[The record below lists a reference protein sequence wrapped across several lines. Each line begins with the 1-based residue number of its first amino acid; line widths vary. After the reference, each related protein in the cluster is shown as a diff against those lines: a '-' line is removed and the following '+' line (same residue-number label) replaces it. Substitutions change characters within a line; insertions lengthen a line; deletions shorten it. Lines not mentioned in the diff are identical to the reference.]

1 MKMNLLLLLLAFN
14 FTACDSK
21 GRQSSQHLQRTRPPV
36 ENSLRADDE
45 ERPIVKETFL
55 ATLTPLN
62 QEIAG
67 KTSGAVTIHWEGDF
81 LAAHVRVLGSAPNII
96 HAQNVHIDG
105 LCPTETADIN
115 LDGIIDIVEAN
126 HYTGP
131 ILIPLDGDINSQ
143 YSLLGMY
150 PVADTWG
157 SYIYSQTASLESF
170 LQDMKMEDEDPL
182 DDIVKLD
189 EVLFNLDGRVVMIH
203 GVADEL
209 SLPDTVAGKN
219 ELSAAQTLPIACGR
233 LNRVWTVP
241 GRMEDDDRIVGRT
254 RIKPPVDGANSGSAN
269 SGDTQQP
276 HTGVRPSTGDGHE
289 TNGRSGDVTG
299 SRQDGPSSVEDRET
313 CDDKACR

>member
-1 MKMNLLLLLLAFN
+1 MKINLLLLLLAFN

-21 GRQSSQHLQRTRPPV
+21 GRPSRKNLQRTHAPV
-36 ENSLRADDE
+36 ENALRADE
-45 ERPIVKETFL
+45 GERPIIKETYL

-67 KTSGAVTIHWEGDF
+67 KTSGAVTIHLEGDF
-81 LAAHVRVLGSAPNII
+81 LAAHVRVLGSAPNVI

-105 LCPTETADIN
+105 LCPTETADAN

-126 HYTGP
+126 HFTGP

-182 DDIVKLD
+182 DDIVKLR
-189 EVLFNLDGRVVMIH
+189 EAVFNLDGRVVMIH

-209 SLPDTVAGKN
+209 DLPETAAGKN
-219 ELSAAQTLPIACGR
+219 DLSGAQTLPIACGR
-233 LNRVWTVP
+233 LKRVWTVP
-241 GRMEDDDRIVGRT
+241 GRMEDDDRTVGRT
-254 RIKPPVDGANSGSAN
+254 RIRPPADAANSGSTN
-269 SGDTQQP
+269 SGDER
-276 HTGVRPSTGDGHE
+276 G
-289 TNGRSGDVTG
+289 TNGTSGDVTG
-299 SRQDGPSSVEDRET
+299 SRQDGPSSVEDREP
-313 CDDKACR
+313 CEDKGCE